1 LGTTKAAK
9 MPMMAKTTI
18 NSIKVKPRCLRT
30 AWVEFSEVDFMVQ
43 SLSANSDT
51 SPS

>member
-1 LGTTKAAK
+1 LGTMSEAK

-18 NSIKVKPRCLRT
+18 NSIKVKPRCLRA
-30 AWVEFSEVDFMVQ
+30 AWLEFFGIDFMAQ
-43 SLSANSDT
+43 SLSAISNT